1 MYFGAKGDMLR
12 LEQWKDVLRNDE
24 GFVTGVKMAL
34 LSLNFKENRIKIAED
49 LGDKIVLIGLFFI
62 DWLVGKTS
70 SENFT
75 S

>member
-1 MYFGAKGDMLR
+1 MLR
-12 LEQWKDVLRNDE
+12 SEQWKDNLGNDE
-24 GFVTGVKMAL
+24 GFVTGVRMAL

-49 LGDKIVLIGLFFI
+49 LGDKIVLIGQFFV

>member
-1 MYFGAKGDMLR
+1 MLR
-12 LEQWKDVLRNDE
+12 SEQWKDNLGNDE
-24 GFVTGVKMAL
+24 GFVTGVRMAL

-49 LGDKIVLIGLFFI
+49 WGDKIVLIGQIFV
-62 DWLVGKTS
+62 DWLMGKTS

>member
-1 MYFGAKGDMLR
+1 MLR

>member
-1 MYFGAKGDMLR
+1 MLR
-12 LEQWKDVLRNDE
+12 SEQWKDNLGNDKE
-24 GFVTGVKMAL
+24 FVTGVRMAL

-49 LGDKIVLIGLFFI
+49 WGDKIVLIGQIFV
-62 DWLVGKTS
+62 DWLMGKTS

>member
-1 MYFGAKGDMLR
+1 MLR
-12 LEQWKDVLRNDE
+12 LEQWKDNLGNDK
-24 GFVTGVKMAL
+24 GFVTGVRMAL

-49 LGDKIVLIGLFFI
+49 MGDKIVLIRLFFI